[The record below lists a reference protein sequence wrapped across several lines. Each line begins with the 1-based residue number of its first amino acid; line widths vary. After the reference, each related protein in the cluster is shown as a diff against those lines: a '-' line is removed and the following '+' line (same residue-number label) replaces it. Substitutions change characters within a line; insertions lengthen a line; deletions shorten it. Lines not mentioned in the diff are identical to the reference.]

1 MKTHALALLF
11 LGIAAA
17 QPSLLGKGH
26 GHLHRLG
33 YGDGRA
39 VSVVDSS
46 ADSERDIPEV
56 VVFVDEQG
64 NPLETTSQV
73 LRIVP
78 GPGDGGQSGGLGG
91 HHGSGHGHGHGH
103 GQGQGQ
109 QEQQHPAIAPP
120 HREPQPQPEQEEGG
134 RIDPPSN
141 PITDNNNNPP
151 RPVLPAPGTPLPLVL
166 PQSTNSSLPG
176 VTYSP
181 YNADGTC
188 RAAADIYSDFQSLS
202 SLYSLVRIYGVDCN
216 QVASILPAA
225 ASISARVFLGIFNL
239 DDLDSQIA
247 TLVSAVTTYGSW
259 SQIDTISVGNE
270 LVNNGQATADQV
282 ISAVSAARTSL
293 RSAGYTGPVVTVDTF
308 TAVIANPLL
317 CDASD
322 YCAMNIHAF
331 FDPNTPAPQAGN
343 FVLRQVANV
352 REVLADPAQR
362 IVVTESGWPWQ
373 GNANGLAVP
382 GRENQL
388 VAVQAIVDAYA
399 EGGIMGIW
407 CFLRRLMII
416 GNGRRRIRFMRSSFG
431 GCISVAW
438 DELR

>member
-1 MKTHALALLF
+1 
-11 LGIAAA
+11 
-17 QPSLLGKGH
+17 
-26 GHLHRLG
+26 R
-33 YGDGRA
+33 R
-39 VSVVDSS
+39 VSVVDNS
-46 ADSERDIPEV
+46 ADAERNIPEV

-78 GPGDGGQSGGLGG
+78 GQGGGGRKL
-91 HHGSGHGHGHGH
+91 
-103 GQGQGQ
+103 
-109 QEQQHPAIAPP
+109 
-120 HREPQPQPEQEEGG
+120 QPQPEKEGG
-134 RIDPPSN
+134 KMDPPSN
-141 PITDNNNNPP
+141 PIPDNNNNNPSLNPP
-151 RPVLPAPGTPLPLVL
+151 PPILPAPNTPLPLVL
-166 PQSTNSSLPG
+166 PQSVNSSLPG

-188 RAAADIYSDFQSLS
+188 RAAADIYSDFQLLT

-225 ASISARVFLGIFNL
+225 SSISARLFLGIFNL
-239 DDLDSQIA
+239 DDLDTQIV
-247 TLVSAVTTYGSW
+247 TLVSAVLTYGSW

-282 ISAVSAARTSL
+282 IAAVSAARTSL
-293 RSAGYTGPVVTVDTF
+293 RNAGYTGPVVTVDTF

-362 IVVTESGWPWQ
+362 VVVTESGWPWQ

-388 VAVQAIVDAYA
+388 IAVQSIVDAYGVVNWGDLVLFTAFNDYWKRA
-399 EGGIMGIW
+399 EADTFYAEQFWGMH
-407 CFLRRLMII
+407 
-416 GNGRRRIRFMRSSFG
+416 
-431 GCISVAW
+431 
-438 DELR
+438 